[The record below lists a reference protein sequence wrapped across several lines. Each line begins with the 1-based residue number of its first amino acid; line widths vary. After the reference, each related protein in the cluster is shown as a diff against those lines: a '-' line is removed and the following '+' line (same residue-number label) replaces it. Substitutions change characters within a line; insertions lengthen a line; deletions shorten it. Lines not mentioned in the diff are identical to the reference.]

1 MPALDQPASG
11 RSGQVNAGQMNGKPN
26 GGHVNPSMRQRSA
39 SALIVDDEP
48 DIQQAMQHLF
58 EAHLPDVRVE
68 TCSSGDEALER
79 MRQRTFDLV
88 ISDFRMPG
96 MDGLDL
102 LSLVVSRS
110 PRTSRILMTAYADL
124 DLAIRATN
132 EGHVDFF
139 LRKPIEPEAVL
150 DAAARALAKSL
161 DEQTRDR
168 VLAFQA
174 MIGRDAEGILHAP
187 TRLDMVPDAA

>member
-1 MPALDQPASG
+1 MPVHDRPGLG
-11 RSGQVNAGQMNGKPN
+11 RFGAVDGPQARS
-26 GGHVNPSMRQRSA
+26 GHVNVPRQQPA
-39 SALIVDDEP
+39 AALIVDDEP
-48 DIQQAMQHLF
+48 DIQEAMLHLL
-58 EAHLPDVRVE
+58 EGHLRNVHVE

-102 LSLVVSRS
+102 LASLVNRS

-168 VLAFQA
+168 VLAYQA
-174 MIGRDAEGILHAP
+174 LIGRDAEVILHAP
-187 TRLDMVPDAA
+187 TRLDMVPDAV